1 MSPKVRENRSDVDI
15 SDVELNLD
23 WVRDLVQRRKTPDI
37 ADIYFAVDQ
46 LVYAGL
52 ILLGSIDLDENG
64 DRTLRQLLEFAKTHE
79 QNTKRR
85 IRQRLEMKVP
95 KLSTLEKLVVLGDI
109 PDLTLTA
116 HHNFIFRMGEFAHGD
131 DGIFENENLAE
142 DLLSHDVIF
151 SQWNP
156 LLLLR
161 VTKAV
166 VIGPGEDIW
175 FMGMMEWK
183 TIYAPERSQT
193 GLVSETFELGKERK
207 VYIRCQRVP
216 APSGGYYYTSS
227 VYAEKEQQ

>member
-1 MSPKVRENRSDVDI
+1 MSPKVGENSSEIDI
-15 SDVELNLD
+15 SDVEILID
-23 WVRDLVQRRKTPDI
+23 KVRSLVQRPRYPDI
-37 ADIYFAVDQ
+37 ADVYLAVDR
-46 LVYAGL
+46 LVKAAL
-52 ILLGSIDLDENG
+52 MLLECIDLDENG
-64 DRTLRQLLEFAKTHE
+64 DRTLRQLLEFANTHE

-85 IRQRLEMKVP
+85 IRQRLEFRVP
-95 KLSTLEKLVVLGDI
+95 KLSTLERLVVLGDI

-116 HHNFIFRMGEFAHGD
+116 HHNIIFRMGEFTHGE

-183 TIYAPERSQT
+183 TIYAPERSQK
-193 GLVSETFELGKERK
+193 GLESETFERGKERH